1 MGDKIKPEQQ
11 QNTKTIE
18 ESKQI
23 DMELENGMKKDD
35 TNDQK
40 GDEKGDRDGTQHDID
55 TDHNTMVIQARFN
68 NNRDNSSSKEIKLH
82 VDGDRTEN
90 TIFVHWSMSESN
102 FWTQET
108 LSLLYA
114 DIKNTVRSELHLR
127 QQLKLEGIR
136 HNVIPPHQIPPN
148 KWEELDVRGSRYDE
162 SRQCIRCK
170 QVCFMSGVVCPCH
183 QSNVA
188 CLLHAHDLCHHS
200 MKRKH
205 LICWEADSQLKEVI
219 ETLEDK
225 MMTIPKNEHEKNSRT
240 DMLIGSK
247 H

>member
-1 MGDKIKPEQQ
+1 M
-11 QNTKTIE
+11 
-18 ESKQI
+18 
-23 DMELENGMKKDD
+23 L
-35 TNDQK
+35 
-40 GDEKGDRDGTQHDID
+40 
-55 TDHNTMVIQARFN
+55 IQARFN
-68 NNRDNSSSKEIKLH
+68 LNQENSSSTKETNLN
-82 VDGDRTEN
+82 VDGDRTEK
-90 TIFVHWSMSESN
+90 TIFVNWSMSESN
-102 FWTQET
+102 FWTEET

-114 DIKNTVRSELHLR
+114 DLKNTVRSELHLR

-136 HNVIPPHQIPPN
+136 HNVIPHHQIPPN

-188 CLLHAHDLCHHS
+188 CLLHAHDLCRHS

-205 LICWEADSQLKEVI
+205 LICWEVDSQLKEVI
-219 ETLEDK
+219 ERLEEK
-225 MMTIPKNEHEKNSRT
+225 IITIQKNGHVEDSKT